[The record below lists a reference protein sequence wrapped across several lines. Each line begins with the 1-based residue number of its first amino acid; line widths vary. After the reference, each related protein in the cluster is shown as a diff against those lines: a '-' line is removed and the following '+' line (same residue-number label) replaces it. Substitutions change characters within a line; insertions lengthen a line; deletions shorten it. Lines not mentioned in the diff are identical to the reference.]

1 MSKQRILEA
10 IDLAD
15 SLNEDAQNYRTLR
28 ELKMM
33 LRTIAKNMED
43 AS

>member
-15 SLNEDAQNYRTLR
+15 SLNEDAQNYQTLR

-33 LRTIAKNMED
+33 LRTIAKNIED